1 MDKVTKTVK
10 KATKPVAKKV
20 VVKNA
25 NNLEIKSIAT
35 DVKNVASELVA
46 EIKETSNEVVAM
58 VEKMDFT
65 ENVEKITNSAKALN
79 TQLKVTATEIADE
92 VKDITVEVSKVA
104 NKTVKQIAKK
114 VDVKGN
120 VAKAK
125 KAITKI
131 NTQMTENVEEF
142 KNTSTKLANEMV
154 ENLNVTDRM
163 NSVKGAIKNVN
174 KMALETSNDMI
185 DGMEANVAQWQNVA
199 EKAIKTGL
207 KLVDNQSNM
216 MFATIEAVKVQA
228 TKTTTRFKK
237 LFA

>member
-1 MDKVTKTVK
+1 MEKVTKTVK